1 MPFPKLVLSI
11 DDMKAGHFAP
21 LLGTLVLVLFVL
33 DPIFKPFP
41 LMALVIDISFIVVLV
56 FACYAVADSHR
67 ALSVSALT
75 VLFAVACG
83 VAGTVYDSLPLH
95 VISDLLKIF
104 FFAYIALTI
113 LGRVL
118 NTKSF
123 TLDSILGAVC
133 VYILIGV
140 MWAFIYSLIEEVSP
154 GSFSVSSALEGAARG
169 AVRPGEL
176 FTYYSFVTLT
186 TLGYGDI
193 SPVSGIARMMASLE
207 AIVGPLF
214 VAILVAWLV
223 SEAASTMSSSKQ

>member
-1 MPFPKLVLSI
+1 MPFPKFVLSM
-11 DDMKAGHFAP
+11 DNLKAGRFAP
-21 LLGTLVLVLFVL
+21 LLSTLVLVLFVL
-33 DPIFKPFP
+33 HPLLRPFP
-41 LMALVIDISFIVVLV
+41 LMALTIDITFIVVLV
-56 FACYAVADSHR
+56 AACYAVADSHR
-67 ALSVSALT
+67 ALIVSVLT

-83 VAGTVYDSLPLH
+83 VLGTLYDSTALH
-95 VISDLLKIF
+95 IISDLLTVF
-104 FFAYIALTI
+104 FFGYIALTI
-113 LGRVL
+113 LDRVL

-123 TLDSILGAVC
+123 TLDSIFGAVC

-154 GSFSVSSALEGAARG
+154 GSFSVSSALEGSAGG

-176 FTYYSFVTLT
+176 FIYYSFVTLT

-207 AIVGPLF
+207 AIVGPMF

-223 SEAASTMSSSKQ
+223 SEAASTMSSSEQ